1 MNDVQQNFAPLTI
14 YQVDQVRKKIAH
26 PHGAVTH
33 ALLLLLDGQTP
44 WYLDVIQDPKA
55 KQRQQIVALVDGRVV
70 VVRVAKGVA
79 SARTWPLIP
88 HLRALTVE
96 HMEWLQSEHEY
107 EAPPGLVQ
115 WSAEFGPDDLTLL
128 IPGNRHCSMDER
140 DAARVVVSRLLQ
152 MMADPDAGRARA
164 PATTGDE

>member
-1 MNDVQQNFAPLTI
+1 MDDLHHNFAPLTI
-14 YQVDQVRKKIAH
+14 HQVDQIRKKIPH

-33 ALLLLLDGQTP
+33 TLILLLDGQTP
-44 WYLDVIQDPKA
+44 WYLDVTQDPKA
-55 KQRQQIVALVDGRVV
+55 KQRQQIVALVDSRVA

-79 SARTWPLIP
+79 RAETWPLIP
-88 HLRALTVE
+88 HLYAVTVE
-96 HMEWLQSEHEY
+96 HTEWLQSGHEY

-115 WSAEFGPDDLTLL
+115 WSAEFGPDDLKLM

-152 MMADPDAGRARA
+152 MMDDTTVGSVRT
-164 PATTGDE
+164 PATTQGG